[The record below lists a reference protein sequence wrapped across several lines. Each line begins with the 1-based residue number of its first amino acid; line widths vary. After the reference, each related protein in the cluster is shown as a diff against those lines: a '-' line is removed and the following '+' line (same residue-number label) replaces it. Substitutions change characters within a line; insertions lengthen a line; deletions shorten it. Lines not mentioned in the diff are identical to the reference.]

1 MNSLGIVVIGR
12 NEGDRLV
19 RCLASLEGQGARVV
33 YVDSG
38 STDDSVAHA
47 QKAGA
52 IVVELDMT
60 RPFTAA
66 RARNAGLA
74 ALLANDPTTYVQF
87 VDGDCELREGWLNQ
101 AVAFL
106 ETHPEYAITCGRLR
120 ERFPEAS
127 FYNRV
132 LDREWATEVG
142 DLHRCGGIFTARVA
156 PINDLG
162 GFNEDLIAGE
172 EPELCLRLRRR
183 GWRIWRLDH
192 EMAWHDAAMTRFS
205 EWWTR
210 TSRAGYTFAE
220 GAVLHGR
227 ETERYHVRE
236 ALRALFWGAGLPGC
250 LLLSALFEPW
260 ALLGFV
266 LYPFQTLRMA
276 LRFGKGAFS
285 WKLACLNT
293 IGKFAEAQGVARY
306 VWRRLWAK
314 PAKTIEYKN

>member
-12 NEGDRLV
+12 NEGDRFV
-19 RCLASLEGQGARVV
+19 RSLASLEGQGARVV

-38 STDDSVAHA
+38 STDDSVTHA

-52 IVVELDMT
+52 TVVELDMT

-74 ALLANDPTTYVQF
+74 ALLTNGPTTYVQF
-87 VDGDCELREGWLNQ
+87 VDGDCELREGWLAD

-106 ETHPEYAITCGRLR
+106 EEHPEYAITCGRLR
-120 ERFPEAS
+120 ERYPEAS

-142 DLHRCGGIFTARVA
+142 DMRKCGGIFMARVA
-156 PINDLG
+156 TINDLG

-172 EPELCLRLRRR
+172 EPELCLRLRRK

-192 EMAWHDAAMTRFS
+192 EMAWHDAAMTKFS

-210 TSRAGYTFAE
+210 TSRAGYTYVE
-220 GAVLHGR
+220 GAVLYGR
-227 ETERYHVRE
+227 EAERYNVRE
-236 ALRALFWGAGLPGC
+236 ALRALFWGAILPGI
-250 LLLSALFEPW
+250 LLLTALIEPW

-276 LRFGKGAFS
+276 LRFGKGAFGC
-285 WKLACLNT
+285 KLACLNT
-293 IGKFAEAQGVARY
+293 IGKFAEAQGIARY

-314 PAKTIEYKN
+314 PVKTIEYKN